1 MQDKR
6 GRSRQENTAAHIFQ
20 RAKSGFVVFYN
31 VKDSLVFLTLLST
44 VAERLEAKVISLCLM
59 YNHIHILLETADAGL
74 VRTFVRDLISSYAR
88 IYNKRYGLSGELFDR
103 HGVSFKRGGKAIR
116 TALAYVNNNPVEDR
130 ICRRAENWRWNFLSY
145 NVPGAHPY
153 SEKIVLAAASRRL
166 RRAVGMVRHL
176 RSSGIPPTYEALD
189 KILAPLTQTEKQQVT
204 DLIINEYLPVDQARA
219 SRFYGGYKEML
230 AAFAVNTGNEYDIVE
245 PFDPHSGLAYKKMV
259 NYLAAA
265 HPSTTIGDIT
275 RLPMNIQSDFLAEFV
290 RKCEVKLCHARKFL
304 HLPDDPLGR

>member
-31 VKDSLVFLTLLST
+31 VKDSLVFLTMLST
-44 VAERLEAKVISLCLM
+44 AAERLEVKVIGLCLM

-130 ICRRAENWRWNFLSY
+130 ICGRAENWRWNFLSY
-145 NVPGAHPY
+145 KAPGAHPY

-166 RRAVGMVRHL
+166 RRAVEMVRHL

-189 KILAPLTQTEKQQVT
+189 TILDPLTQAEKQQVT
-204 DLIINEYLPVDQARA
+204 DLIINEYLPVDLARA
-219 SRFYGGYKEML
+219 SWFYGGYKEML

-259 NYLAAA
+259 NHLAAA

-275 RLPMNIQSDFLAEFV
+275 RLPMNIQSDLLAEFV
-290 RKCEVKLCHARKFL
+290 RKCKVKLCHARKFL

>member
-44 VAERLEAKVISLCLM
+44 VAERLVVKVIGLCLM
-59 YNHIHILLETADAGL
+59 YNHIHILLETADADL
-74 VRTFVRDLISSYAR
+74 VRTFVRNLMSSYSR
-88 IYNKRYGLSGELFDR
+88 IYNKRYGLSGELFGR
-103 HGVSFKRGGKAIR
+103 YGVSFKRGGKAIR

-130 ICRRAENWRWNFLSY
+130 ICSRAENWRWNFLSH

-153 SEKIVLAAASRRL
+153 SEKIILAAASRRL

-176 RSSGIPPTYEALD
+176 RSSGIPPTYAALD
-189 KILAPLTQTEKQQVT
+189 RILDPLTQTEKQQVT

-219 SRFYGGYKEML
+219 SMFYGGYREML

-259 NYLAAA
+259 NHLATS
-265 HPSTTIGDIT
+265 HPSITIGDIA
-275 RLPMNIQSDFLAEFV
+275 RLPMNMQSDLLAEFV
-290 RKCEVKLCHARKFL
+290 RECEVKRCHALKFL